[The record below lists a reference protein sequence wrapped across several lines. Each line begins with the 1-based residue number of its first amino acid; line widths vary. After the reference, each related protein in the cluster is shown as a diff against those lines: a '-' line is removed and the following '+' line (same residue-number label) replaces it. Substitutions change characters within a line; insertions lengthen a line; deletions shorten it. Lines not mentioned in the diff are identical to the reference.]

1 MGQSAHPSSLGPIR
15 WEALYEQRV
24 ERCYAHRLRSLHALL
39 ETAAQRNPKGVALVL
54 ESERLSWQ
62 DLHDQAARLA
72 WGMQAQGIA
81 RGDRVAMLLGNRIE
95 FVVTLFAVARLGAIA
110 VPINIR
116 EQAPGL
122 AYMLQHCG
130 ASLLVHEPDLVDR
143 LPSAEQAPALRH
155 RWQVGA
161 AQAAQGSTRW
171 SDHLGTTADITPAT
185 EVDEQDTAV
194 ILYTSGTTGRP
205 KGAML
210 THLGIVHSSMHYV
223 EAMGLTEQD
232 CTITAVPLSH
242 VTGLVALVTT
252 FALCAGKLII
262 QPAFKASDFLRLAAQ
277 EHMTHSLMVPAM
289 YKLCLID
296 ASFNPTAL
304 KAWRIGGYGGAPMP
318 VQVIEDLAKSLPW
331 LALMNCYG
339 STETTSP
346 STLMPKGD
354 QSRPDSVGKPL
365 PCVQMSVMDDEG
377 RELPWGEMG
386 EIWIKGPMVVPGYW
400 NNPEASAEAIVGG
413 WWRSGDLGTMDQD
426 GYVRVLDRK
435 KDMINRGGYKIYTIE
450 VENALYEHP
459 AVQEAAVVAKPCP
472 VLGERVHAW
481 VCLREPVD
489 EATLKAHCA
498 ARLSDYKVPE
508 SYSLQDTPLPRN
520 ANGKLLKREMRD
532 RVLALG
538 STPTP
543 SQGGRS

>member
-1 MGQSAHPSSLGPIR
+1 MDQVHAGTGPATR
-15 WEALYEQRV
+15 LEAVYGQRV
-24 ERCYAHRLRSLHALL
+24 ERCFAQRPGSLYALL
-39 ETAAQRNPKGVALVL
+39 ENAATRRPGGLALVCG
-54 ESERLSWQ
+54 EERLSWQ
-62 DLHDQAARLA
+62 QLQERVGRMAA
-72 WGMQAQGIA
+72 GMQAQGIA
-81 RGDRVAMLLGNRIE
+81 PGDRVALLLGNRSE
-95 FVVTLFAVARLGAIA
+95 FVVALFAATRIGAIT
-110 VPINIR
+110 VPMNIR

-130 ASLLVHEPDLVDR
+130 ARLLVHEPDLVDR
-143 LPSAEQAPALRH
+143 LPTAAQAPELRW
-155 RWQVGA
+155 RWQVGEEA
-161 AQAAQGSTRW
+161 PAQGSSAW
-171 SDHLGTTADITPAT
+171 ASHLAPAPS
-185 EVDEQDTAV
+185 EVVPVHEQDTAV

-210 THLGIVHSSMHYV
+210 THLGIVHSSMHYAV
-223 EAMGLTEQD
+223 AMGLGPQD

-252 FALCAGKLII
+252 FALCAGKLVI
-262 QPAFKASDFLRLAAQ
+262 QSAFKAADFLRLAAA
-277 EHMTHSLMVPAM
+277 ENMTHSLMVPAM

-296 ASFNPTAL
+296 PGFDPQAL
-304 KAWRIGGYGGAPMP
+304 TGWRIGGYGGAPMP
-318 VQVIEDLAKSLPW
+318 VAVIEEMAQRMPALE
-331 LALMNCYG
+331 LMNCYG

-346 STLMPKGD
+346 ATLMPRGD
-354 QSRPDSVGKPL
+354 RSRPDSVGQAL
-365 PCVQMSVMDDEG
+365 HCVQMCVMDDDG
-377 RELPWGEMG
+377 RELPHGEMG

-400 NNPEASAEAIVGG
+400 DNPQASAESIIGG
-413 WWRSGDLGTMDQD
+413 WWRSGDLGSIDVQ

-481 VCLREPVD
+481 VSLRAPVD
-489 EATLKAHCA
+489 AQTLKAHCA

-508 SYSLQDTPLPRN
+508 SWTLLDTPLPRN

-532 RVLALG
+532 QVVQEAAARG
-538 STPTP
+538 ERT
-543 SQGGRS
+543 

>member
-1 MGQSAHPSSLGPIR
+1 MDQVHAGTGPATR
-15 WEALYEQRV
+15 LEAVYGQRV
-24 ERCYAHRLRSLHALL
+24 ERCFAQRPGSLYALL
-39 ETAAQRNPKGVALVL
+39 ENAATRRPGGLALVCG
-54 ESERLSWQ
+54 EERLSWQ
-62 DLHDQAARLA
+62 QLHERVGRMAA
-72 WGMQAQGIA
+72 GMQAQGIGA
-81 RGDRVAMLLGNRIE
+81 GDRVALLLGNRSE
-95 FVVTLFAVARLGAIA
+95 FVVALFAAARIGAIT
-110 VPINIR
+110 VPMNIR

-130 ASLLVHEPDLVDR
+130 ARLLVHEPDLVDR
-143 LPSAEQAPALRH
+143 LPTAAQAPELRW
-155 RWQVGA
+155 RWQVGEEA
-161 AQAAQGSTRW
+161 PAQGSSAW
-171 SDHLGTTADITPAT
+171 ASHLAPAPS
-185 EVDEQDTAV
+185 EVVPVHEQDTAV

-210 THLGIVHSSMHYV
+210 THLGIVHSSMHYAV
-223 EAMGLTEQD
+223 AMGLGPQD

-252 FALCAGKLII
+252 FALCAGKLVI
-262 QPAFKASDFLRLAAQ
+262 QSAFKAADFLRLAAA
-277 EHMTHSLMVPAM
+277 ENMTHSLMVPAM

-296 ASFNPTAL
+296 PGFDPQAL
-304 KAWRIGGYGGAPMP
+304 TGWRIGGYGGAPMP
-318 VQVIEDLAKSLPW
+318 VAVIEEMAQRMPALE
-331 LALMNCYG
+331 LMNCYG

-346 STLMPKGD
+346 ATLMPRGD
-354 QSRPDSVGKPL
+354 RSRPDSVGQAL
-365 PCVQMSVMDDEG
+365 HCVQMCVMDDDG
-377 RELPWGEMG
+377 RELPHGEMG

-400 NNPEASAEAIVGG
+400 DNPQASAESIIGG
-413 WWRSGDLGTMDQD
+413 WWRSGDLGSIDVQ

-481 VCLREPVD
+481 VSLRAPVD
-489 EATLKAHCA
+489 AQTLKAHCA

-508 SYSLQDTPLPRN
+508 SWTLLDTPLPRN

-532 RVLALG
+532 QVVQEAAARG
-538 STPTP
+538 ERT
-543 SQGGRS
+543 

>member
-1 MGQSAHPSSLGPIR
+1 MDHARALPAPPTRL
-15 WEALYEQRV
+15 EAVYSQRV
-24 ERCYAHRLRSLHALL
+24 ERCFAQRLGSLHALL
-39 ETAAQRNPKGVALVL
+39 EQAASHRPEGLALVCGQ
-54 ESERLSWQ
+54 ERLSWQ
-62 DLHDQAARLA
+62 QLSERVSRLA
-72 WGMQAQGIA
+72 AGMQADGIA
-81 RGDRVAMLLGNRIE
+81 CGDRVALLLGNRTE
-95 FVVTLFAVARLGAIA
+95 FVVTLFAAARIGAIT

-130 ASLLVHEPDLVDR
+130 AKLLVHEPDLVDR
-143 LPSAEQAPALRH
+143 LPSPEAVPALRS

-161 AQAAQGSTRW
+161 DGPAAGSSAW
-171 SDHLGTTADITPAT
+171 SAHLADAPSPL
-185 EVDEQDTAV
+185 VPVHEQDTAV

-223 EAMGLTEQD
+223 AAMGLGPQD
-232 CTITAVPLSH
+232 CAITAVPLSH

-252 FALCAGKLII
+252 FALCAGKLVI
-262 QPAFKASDFLRLAAQ
+262 QSAFKAADFLRLAAA

-296 ASFNPTAL
+296 PDFDAHAL
-304 KAWRIGGYGGAPMP
+304 AAWRIGGYGGAPMP
-318 VQVIEDLAKSLPW
+318 VAVIEALAQRMPW

-346 STLMPKGD
+346 ATLMPRGD
-354 QSRPDSVGKPL
+354 RSRPDSVGKAL
-365 PCVQMSVMDDEG
+365 PCAQLCVMDDDG
-377 RELPWGEMG
+377 RELPHGEMG

-400 NNPEASAEAIVGG
+400 DNPQASAEAIVGG
-413 WWRSGDLGTMDQD
+413 WWRSGDLGSIDAQ

-481 VCLREPVD
+481 VSLCEPVD
-489 EATLKAHCA
+489 AQSLQAHCA

-508 SYSLQDTPLPRN
+508 SYTLLNTPLPRN
-520 ANGKLLKREMRD
+520 ANGKLLKREMREQ
-532 RVLALG
+532 VQQHL
-538 STPTP
+538 T
-543 SQGGRS
+543 QGEQA